1 MPLTTGHSRR
11 GTLQHAP
18 FPDGVEAH
26 KREMYLSDADFE
38 EAFGMTKGE
47 WAKMPSWKKSN
58 MKKKLSLF

>member
-1 MPLTTGHSRR
+1 MYYELSL
-11 GTLQHAP
+11 LQHPP

-47 WAKMPSWKKSN
+47 WEKTPSWKKSN